1 MSYVETCKTHGQ
13 YHGDYCG
20 ECVERAFERATGL
33 EAELKRAEDIVAHQ
47 GLSIAT
53 QAERALELETE
64 NLKLSTMEPEL
75 ARQTER
81 VLQLEKEVTRLKAE
95 LWVVNDRAL
104 RTYDGA
110 TEVPRQVT
118 PAPRPKGSAK
128 PWRCPQ
134 FRPGCSP
141 CPDCQR
147 VPAEVARERNTSPHA
162 PDVGTASAQER
173 KTFQQIRENVDAIIK
188 RPPTAEQLAD
198 LDATLR
204 ATQVCNVCFDTGV
217 VGQKWMDRCPACST
231 SNGCQPADPAGHYFV
246 QGDDDSW
253 LCKGCGKSAK
263 ESLSATEGDKND

>member
-1 MSYVETCKTHGQ
+1 MLMSYVETCKTHGQ
-13 YHGDYCG
+13 YKGDYCG
-20 ECVERAFERATGL
+20 SCVERAFEQVS
-33 EAELKRAEDIVAHQ
+33 ELVSQ
-47 GLSIAT
+47 LSASC
-53 QAERALELETE
+53 AEREKLVVENVSLQDQLKWSLRNEETYKARLAETTERVLELETE

-75 ARQTER
+75 ARQADRARELERQLDEERMAYDPGMKEFWDDRKQLAER

-110 TEVPRQVT
+110 TEVPRPDT
-118 PAPRPKGSAK
+118 PAPRPRGSAK

-147 VPAEVARERNTSPHA
+147 VPVEAARERNTSPQA
-162 PDVGTASAQER
+162 ADVGTTTAQER
-173 KTFQQIRENVDAIIK
+173 KTFQQIRENMDAIIK

-204 ATQVCNVCFDTGV
+204 ATQ
-217 VGQKWMDRCPACST
+217 
-231 SNGCQPADPAGHYFV
+231 
-246 QGDDDSW
+246 DS
-253 LCKGCGKSAK
+253 
-263 ESLSATEGDKND
+263 DK